1 MDKDIKDIDENI
13 DETNEQLSNELPL
26 IPLKDTVIFPHMVV
40 PLFIGR
46 DKSLKALEEAM
57 LKYEKHIIVVSQRK
71 PDEEADI
78 DGLYQVGVIANV
90 LQILKLPDGHARI
103 VVQGTDRAK
112 ILTYKQSDPFFLVEF
127 EKIKEEET
135 KDPEIEAMVR
145 ILVSKFEEATKLGK
159 NIPSDAVVAIYNITE
174 PSRLSEYVATHLIN
188 NTEERQLI
196 LETTDLKEK
205 LNRLLN
211 YVQKEISIL
220 EVESRIKNQ
229 INQEMEKHQKEFYL
243 REQIKAI
250 QKELGEAEEKQ
261 IELDDLKN
269 KIQEAKMPPDIEK
282 KIYKEISRLEKMPSS
297 SAEVPVIRTYLDWI
311 VNLPWSK
318 NSKDNLDIIKAEKI
332 LEKEHYGLK
341 KVKERIIEFLAV
353 RKLTKSLKGPILCF
367 VGPPGVGKTS
377 LGKSIAAALNR
388 KFIRIALGGMRD
400 EAEIRGHR
408 KTYVGALPGRIIQSI
423 SQVQTNNPV
432 FMMDE
437 IDKVG
442 ADFRGDPT
450 SALLEVL
457 DPEQNHSFTD
467 HYLEVPFDLSNVMFI
482 TTANLMDPIP
492 APLRDRMEVIEI
504 PGYTEDE
511 KVEIALRHLLPKQLK
526 FHGLNKEKVKINKD
540 VITKII
546 REYTHEAGVRNLER
560 NIASLCRKA
569 AKLFATDK
577 IKSITFT
584 VANLKKYL
592 GVAQY
597 SYGMADEIDR
607 IGVVTGLAWTPSGG
621 DILFIEASIY
631 PGKGQL
637 MLTGQ
642 LGDVMKE
649 SAHAALSYIKS
660 NAKSLNISEEILS
673 KNDMHIHVPEG
684 AIPKDGPSAGV
695 AIATSMVSAL
705 SGKKANKNVA
715 MTGEITL
722 RGQVLP
728 IGGVREKLL
737 AAHRAGI
744 KTVLI
749 PEKNKKDIID
759 IPKNVQKD
767 LEIIYVKEVQEA
779 FKAALLDG

>member
-1 MDKDIKDIDENI
+1 MDKATKDIKENQN
-13 DETNEQLSNELPL
+13 ETISLPYKELPL

-57 LKYEKHIIVVSQRK
+57 LKYEKHIIVVSQKK
-71 PDEEADI
+71 PDEEAEVE
-78 DGLYQVGVIANV
+78 GLYQVGVIANI

-112 ILTYKQSDPFFLVEF
+112 ILSFKQTEPFFLVEF
-127 EKIKEEET
+127 EKLEEEES
-135 KDPEIEAMVR
+135 KDPEIEAMLR

-159 NIPSDAVVAIYNITE
+159 NIPSEAVIAIYNISE
-174 PSRLSEYVATHLIN
+174 PSRLSEYIATHLIN
-188 NTEERQLI
+188 STEEKQLI

-205 LNRLLN
+205 LRKLLK

-261 IELDDLKN
+261 AELEDLKN
-269 KIQEAKMPPDIEK
+269 KIKEAKMPPEVEK
-282 KIYKEISRLEKMPSS
+282 KVYKEISRLEKMPST
-297 SAEVPVIRTYLDWI
+297 SAEVPVIRTYLDWV

-318 NSKDNLDIIKAEKI
+318 KSKDNLDIKKAEKI
-332 LEKEHYGLK
+332 LEREHYGLK

-442 ADFRGDPT
+442 TDFRGDPT

-482 TTANLMDPIP
+482 TTANLIDPIP
-492 APLRDRMEVIEI
+492 EPLRDRMEIIEI

-511 KVEIALRHLLPKQLK
+511 KIEIAIRHLLPKQLK
-526 FHGLNKEKVKINKD
+526 FHGLTKERVKISKD

-569 AKLFATDK
+569 AKLIATNK
-577 IKSITFT
+577 AKSVTFT
-584 VANLKKYL
+584 VKNLEKYL
-592 GVAQY
+592 GVAKY
-597 SYGMADEIDR
+597 SYGMADEVDR
-607 IGVVTGLAWTPSGG
+607 IGVVTGLAWTPHGG
-621 DILFIEASIY
+621 DILFIETLIY

-637 MLTGQ
+637 TLTGQ

-649 SAHAALSYIKS
+649 SAQAALSYIKS
-660 NAKSLNISEEILS
+660 NAKLLNIPEEILS
-673 KNDMHIHVPEG
+673 KNDIHIHVPEG

-705 SGKKANKNVA
+705 SGRKANKNVA

-749 PEKNKKDIID
+749 PEKNRKDIID
-759 IPKNVQKD
+759 IPKNVVKS
-767 LEIIYVKEVQEA
+767 LEIIYIKEVQEA
-779 FKAALLDG
+779 FNATLLGS